1 MALDEQNVWLAGIHR
16 GGLWCVLGGR
26 WLVCKQ
32 ENGFRQELKSST
44 SMKHLLGLW
53 LCTQRKEGRKATVI
67 ASWGVPTCQAL
78 CQPWTS
84 DSSFNLTT
92 VLQGRHRVILSI
104 SQIRNLNLK
113 EVKGLLLV
121 NGRAKV

>member
-1 MALDEQNVWLAGIHR
+1 M
-16 GGLWCVLGGR
+16 
-26 WLVCKQ
+26 
-32 ENGFRQELKSST
+32 
-44 SMKHLLGLW
+44 
-53 LCTQRKEGRKATVI
+53 I

-78 CQPWTS
+78 CQPRTS
-84 DSSFNLTT
+84 DSSFSLTT
-92 VLQGRHRVILSI
+92 ALQVQHRVTLSI